1 MTDQKWGVVDVLSW
15 EGWGR
20 GNEAGRIAR
29 SLWVIQIKE
38 DGSLV
43 YSGDAR
49 DGEMEFGR
57 YLRGGQKASDH
68 HLEMRG
74 RERTMGGSRA
84 STLGQDEW

>member
-1 MTDQKWGVVDVLSW
+1 MSW

-57 YLRGGQKASDH
+57 YLGTESIWSPSRN
-68 HLEMRG
+68 
-74 RERTMGGSRA
+74 ERKGENHGWLQGFY
-84 STLGQDEW
+84 LGTG

>member
-1 MTDQKWGVVDVLSW
+1 
-15 EGWGR
+15 
-20 GNEAGRIAR
+20 
-29 SLWVIQIKE
+29 
-38 DGSLV
+38 
-43 YSGDAR
+43 
-49 DGEMEFGR
+49 MEFGR